1 MLIYMIRHGQ
11 TDWNAE
17 GRMQGQ
23 KDIGLNDKGR
33 SQAHGN
39 GLKLAQILGTQAE
52 DFDYVSSPLG
62 RTRDTMERLRSA
74 MGLEPQNYRTDDRL
88 KEVSFG
94 DWEGSTL
101 PELALKTPER
111 VEERAQHKWDFI
123 PPGEDAESYEILSWR
138 IGAWMNSVERPTVCV
153 SHGGVIRCCFRL
165 VGGMC
170 KDKACDINIPQDR
183 ILKIE
188 RDEGRIDWL

>member
-33 SQAHGN
+33 SQATNN
-39 GLKLAQILGTQAE
+39 GRKLADILGDNAG
-52 DFDYVSSPLG
+52 DFDFVSSPLG
-62 RTRDTMERLRSA
+62 RTRDTMERVRTA
-74 MGLEPQNYRTDDRL
+74 MGLAPQDYRMDDRL

-101 PELALKTPER
+101 AELAVTSPER
-111 VEERAQHKWDFI
+111 VDERGLHKWDFI
-123 PPGEDAESYEILSWR
+123 PPGPDAESYEILSWR
-138 IGAWMNSVERPTVCV
+138 IGAWLKSVQRPTVCV
-153 SHGGVIRCCFRL
+153 SHGGVIRACFRL
-165 VGGMC
+165 VAGVSP
-170 KDKACDINIPQDR
+170 DEACALDIPQDR
-183 ILKIE
+183 ILKID
-188 RDEGRIDWL
+188 RDGSRIAWI